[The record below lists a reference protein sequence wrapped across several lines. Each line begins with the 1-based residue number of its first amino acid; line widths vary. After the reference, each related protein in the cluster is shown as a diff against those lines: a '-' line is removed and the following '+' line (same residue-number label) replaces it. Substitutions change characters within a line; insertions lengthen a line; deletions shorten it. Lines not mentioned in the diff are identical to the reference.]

1 MFRLRLSAV
10 LVLFPVATTCHG
22 GSAIAQITPAGEST
36 GTIVEQAGDAFA
48 ITGGST
54 SGDNSNLFHNFND
67 FNLGTGQSATFL
79 ANPQIQ
85 NILSRVSG
93 GNPSFIDGLIEITN
107 SDANLFLLNPSGL
120 VFGSNAQLNVA
131 GDFTAST
138 AWGAAFED
146 GDLWIDGVDYAQL
159 TGSPTNFFFDGT
171 GAIINAGDLNVAPGQ
186 ALNLFASNVVNTGNL
201 TAKEGKIQAIAV
213 PGSNTLRLSQDGQI
227 LGLELTPPTS
237 GNFTATNL
245 PELLTGSG
253 LDGVINSDYLDAESG
268 RTLISGNLDATGNI
282 GGDIGVFGRHIF
294 LESANLNASGM
305 NGGGQIFVGGDY
317 RGGGTLPTAFN
328 TFVDRNSVL
337 DSRAIATGDAGQIIV
352 WADNATGFYGEAIA
366 TGGALS
372 GDGGL
377 VETSGKIYLD
387 VFGANVNASAVNG
400 QSGLWL
406 LDPTNINIVNT
417 GTGLLDASGNFEPTS
432 VSPTSDISPDTIEA
446 ALEGG
451 TSVLITTVGSG
462 TDAGD
467 ITLEDSIVTTNPV
480 PAGTTLTLRSRLFN
494 QDLGGTTTINIGA
507 GNLLFELN
515 AVNPESG
522 ISTLLGDSIQA
533 AHNAIGAV
541 TGTATINI
549 GAGAGAVTA
558 RKSVPAAFSF
568 TTDLIINGAG
578 AGLVFLDGTGSLDR
592 VILATADLTINDL
605 TIQNGAIAPI
615 GDGAGI
621 SFSGGNLALT
631 DVTIRN
637 NTSLDRGGGIFNDGG
652 DVTLTRVE
660 LSGNTATSGG
670 GIFNDDGT
678 VTITDSLIDNND
690 AIGTT
695 GTEGGGGIFNDAA
708 GDINLLRSTVSGNT
722 SDNIGGGIVNNGD
735 TLDIQDSTISGNTA
749 VNGGGGIDNYSAG
762 QTLNLRTSVVTGN
775 VISAGGGYG
784 GGIKVGAGGTAT
796 ITDSLITANRVD
808 GALSDGGGIVNFGNT
823 TLLRTTVSGNRANG
837 SGGGIFNNYNDDLT
851 LQDSTVSG
859 NTATGA
865 GGGIFNDGNTD
876 LFNSTILGNT
886 ATGAGGGIANGY
898 GGSGTTV
905 FLDITN
911 SIIAN
916 SSGADIEDTLSPFG
930 RATTAAG
937 ENIVENSAV
946 SIAGNPVITD
956 DPSLMPL
963 GDYGGLDVGDPN
975 TGTSP
980 ITTHFFFF
988 DSPALNAGDNA
999 AVISTTDQR
1008 GGSRI
1013 VDVAVDLGAVEFQGV
1028 SLSLVGGD
1036 GQSTAINT
1044 DFGSV
1049 TVAATEVTFNNIL
1062 ENLEVQFDA
1071 PNSGASSN
1079 PTSLSGTT
1087 NSAGQV
1093 SVTPTANSVVGS
1105 FEIQAT
1111 TPAFSVSN
1119 TASATLENTDTPN
1132 IDDFDP
1138 GDGGAVIEDCLTGAD
1153 CAGDDPNMS
1162 NPDDQLA
1169 DDNGSNLAVIT
1180 GKLEKIQEQ
1189 TGVNPALIYVF
1200 FVPSEEEDTLVSTKA
1215 ESGKDDLT
1223 KDVTQWSYR
1232 GDRLSDFLNA
1242 EEKFLNPPEKL
1253 DNDEE
1258 LELVMVTYSGK
1269 VIRKKVPGV
1278 TRENVMPLVSEFVAG
1293 VTSPRFG
1300 DRYMQPAQALHNI
1313 FIDPL
1318 EPDIE
1323 AEQINNLTFIM
1334 DEGFR
1339 ALPVAALHDGDK
1351 FLIEK
1356 YSVGMMP
1363 SFSLTNTS
1371 GYIPPRQNQ
1380 LLAMGASEFNGLDD
1394 LPAAPLEVE
1403 IIADQIWQGTSFV
1416 EQQFT
1421 VENLLAARERNP
1433 YSIVHLATHGE
1444 FRSGQ
1449 NDRSF
1454 IQFHDQR
1461 ITMNELSRLRLN
1473 EPPIELLVLSACR
1486 TALGDRQAELG
1497 FAGLALASGA
1507 KSAIGS
1513 IWYVSDEG
1521 TLALMTG
1528 LYENLQ
1534 KSPIKAEALQQA
1546 QLSLLRKD
1554 VYAEGNKLMTS
1565 NGSITLPPEVGDV
1578 SDQDFAHPYFWSGFA
1593 LIGNPW

>member
-10 LVLFPVATTCHG
+10 LVLFPVATLHG
-22 GSAIAQITPAGEST
+22 GSAIAQITPAGDGT

-67 FNLGTGQSATFL
+67 FNLGTGQNATFF

-93 GNPSFIDGLIEITN
+93 GNPSFIDGLISIAN

-120 VFGSNAQLNVA
+120 VFGSNAQLNVS

-146 GDLWIDGVDYAQL
+146 GELWVDGADYAQL

-186 ALNLFASNVVNTGNL
+186 SLNLFASNVVNTGNL
-201 TAKEGKIQAIAV
+201 TAKEGRIQAIAV
-213 PGSNTLRLSQDGQI
+213 PGSNTLRLTQDGQI
-227 LGLELTPPTS
+227 LGLELTPPTA

-268 RTLISGNLDATGNI
+268 RTLISGNLDAAGGI
-282 GGDIGVFGRHIF
+282 GGDIGVFGQNIF
-294 LESANLNASGM
+294 LESATFDASGT

-317 RGGGTLPTAFN
+317 QGSGTLPTAFN
-328 TFVDRNSVL
+328 TFVDSNSFL
-337 DSRAIATGDAGQIIV
+337 DSRAIAQGDAGQIIV
-352 WADNATGFYGEAIA
+352 WADNATGFYGQAIA

-377 VETSGKIYLD
+377 IETSGKIYLD
-387 VFGANVNASAVNG
+387 VFGSTVDTSAPNG
-400 QSGLWL
+400 NIGTWL
-406 LDPTNINIVNT
+406 LDPVDLTIGAGADDDISGNPNFFT
-417 GTGLLDASGNFEPTS
+417 TATDGASFLDVTTLQAALAANNVTITTSGGSGVGSGDLTLDTVVTSASGN
-432 VSPTSDISPDTIEA
+432 D
-446 ALEGG
+446 L
-451 TSVLITTVGSG
+451 
-462 TDAGD
+462 
-467 ITLEDSIVTTNPV
+467 TLFSRGFIVTGVN
-480 PAGTTLTLRSRLFN
+480 
-494 QDLGGTTTINIGA
+494 TINLTGA
-507 GNLLFELN
+507 GSDLSFNLNTVEPV
-515 AVNPESG
+515 AGV
-522 ISTLLGDSIQA
+522 STLLGDSIQA
-533 AHNAIGAV
+533 AHDAIGTVA
-541 TGTATINI
+541 GTSTINI

-558 RKSVPAAFSF
+558 RKSAPAAFSF

-578 AGLVFLDGTGSLDR
+578 ETLVFLDGTGSLDR
-592 VILATADLTINDL
+592 VISTTANLEMNNLTV
-605 TIQNGAIAPI
+605 QNGVISSV

-621 SFSGGNLALT
+621 FANGGDLSLT
-631 DVTIRN
+631 DVTIQN
-637 NTSLDRGGGIFNDGG
+637 NFSFDSGGGIFSNGGDVVLTRVNLTQNDANSGGGVFNAGGTVTITDSIISDNNANGTVGVAGGGGIFNDGA
-652 DVTLTRVE
+652 
-660 LSGNTATSGG
+660 GN
-670 GIFNDDGT
+670 
-678 VTITDSLIDNND
+678 
-690 AIGTT
+690 
-695 GTEGGGGIFNDAA
+695 
-708 GDINLLRSTVSGNT
+708 INLLRSTVADNT

-735 TLDIQDSTISGNTA
+735 TLDVQDSTISGNTA
-749 VNGGGGIDNYSAG
+749 VNGGGGIDNFSAG
-762 QTLNLRTSVVTGN
+762 QTLNLENSIVTGN
-775 VISAGGGYG
+775 IVTGAGSYG
-784 GGIKVGAGGTAT
+784 GGLKLGVGGTAT
-796 ITDSLITANRVD
+796 VTDSLITSNTVA
-808 GALSDGGGIVNFGNT
+808 GDGGGIANFGT
-823 TLLRTTVSGNRANG
+823 TDVTRTTIAGNTANVDGGGILNELGSDLTVLDSTISGNTATAGDGGGVFNYG
-837 SGGGIFNNYNDDLT
+837 VLDLISSTISDNTATNGGGIFN
-851 LQDSTVSG
+851 Q
-859 NTATGA
+859 
-865 GGGIFNDGNTD
+865 
-876 LFNSTILGNT
+876 
-886 ATGAGGGIANGY
+886 Y
-898 GGSGTTV
+898 GSGSGTV
-905 FLDITN
+905 ILTN
-911 SIIAN
+911 SIVAN
-916 SSGADIEDTLSPFG
+916 STAGGDIDDANPFG
-930 RATTAAG
+930 AVIDSG
-937 ENIVENSAV
+937 VNLVEDGSFTGANV
-946 SIAGNPVITD
+946 LNV
-956 DPSLMPL
+956 DPSLAPL

-975 TGTSP
+975 TGISP

-988 DSPALNAGDNA
+988 DSPALNAGDNGS
-999 AVISTTDQR
+999 VISAIDQR

-1028 SLSLVGGD
+1028 NLALVGGD
-1036 GQSTAINT
+1036 GQSTEINT
-1044 DFGSV
+1044 DFGAV

-1062 ENLEVQFDA
+1062 ENLTVQFNS
-1071 PNSGASSN
+1071 PNSGASSS

-1087 NSAGQV
+1087 DASGQV
-1093 SVTPTANSVVGS
+1093 SVTPTANSLIGS
-1105 FEIQAT
+1105 FDIEAT

-1119 TASATLENTDTPN
+1119 TASANLENTDTID

-1138 GDGGAVIEDCLTGAD
+1138 GDGSTGIEDCLTGAD
-1153 CAGDDPNMS
+1153 CGGDDPNAS
-1162 NPDDQLA
+1162 NPNGQLA
-1169 DDNGSNLAVIT
+1169 DNSGSNIAVIT
-1180 GKLEKIQEQ
+1180 GKLEKVQEQ
-1189 TGVNPALIYVF
+1189 TGVNPALIYAF
-1200 FVPSEEEDTLVSTKA
+1200 FVPSEEEVLVSTKSDSA
-1215 ESGKDDLT
+1215 KDDAT

-1269 VIRKKVPGV
+1269 IIRKKVPGI
-1278 TRENVMPLVSEFVAG
+1278 TRKDVMPLVSEFVGG

-1300 DRYMQPAQALHNI
+1300 DRYMKPAQALHQI

-1318 EPDIE
+1318 EGDIE

-1339 ALPVAALHDGDK
+1339 ALPVAALHDGEK

-1371 GYIPPRQNQ
+1371 GYVPPRNNQ
-1380 LLAMGASEFNGLDD
+1380 LLAMGASEFNELDD

-1403 IIADQIWQGTSFV
+1403 IIADQIWQGTSFL

-1421 VENLLAARERNP
+1421 VDNLLTARERNP
-1433 YSIVHLATHGE
+1433 YGIVHLATHGE

-1449 NDRSF
+1449 DENSF
-1454 IQFHDQR
+1454 IQFHDQK
-1461 ITMNELSRLRLN
+1461 ITISELSRLGLSD
-1473 EPPIELLVLSACR
+1473 PPIELLVLSACR

-1528 LYENLQ
+1528 LYDNLQ

-1546 QLSLLRKD
+1546 QLLLLRQE
-1554 VYAEGNKLMTS
+1554 VHTEGNKLMTP
-1565 NGSITLPPEVGDV
+1565 NGAITLPPEVGDV
-1578 SDQDFAHPYFWSGFA
+1578 SNQDFSHPYFWSGFT
-1593 LIGNPW
+1593 IVGNPW